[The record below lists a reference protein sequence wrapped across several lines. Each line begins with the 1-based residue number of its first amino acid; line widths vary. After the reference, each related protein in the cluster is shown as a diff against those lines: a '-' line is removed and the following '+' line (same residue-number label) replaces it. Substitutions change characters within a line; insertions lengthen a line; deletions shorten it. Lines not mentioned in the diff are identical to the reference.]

1 MPPGVPVGFVNETDA
16 PEQTLS
22 SPVIVP
28 AIGKGLTVKGW
39 FTDNDPQLNVVEV
52 NEIVVVVKAVATPVT
67 TPVGETVAT
76 AEDKLLQV
84 PPGAPVALAS
94 VTEAPEQTL
103 SAPVIAPA
111 LGNALTVTAKLVD
124 TEPQLN
130 VLTV

>member
-103 SAPVIAPA
+103 SAPVMAP
-111 LGNALTVTAKLVD
+111 G
-124 TEPQLN
+124 
-130 VLTV
+130 